1 MAVAIVPQLFFYTV
15 TDLSG
20 TITALVIQKKN
31 KERVNVFLDHD
42 FAFAITLNAALSLKK
57 GQHLSDDAIETLKHT
72 DAIDKAYQQ
81 SLNFLSYRARSE
93 AEVAQY
99 LRKKETADDII
110 ELVTARLRQRGYLND
125 AEFGA
130 QWVAGRSRTKP
141 KGARALRYELRQ
153 KGLSDADIDAALV
166 ALDEE
171 SLAWQAVEHKLSRWQ
186 SLDAPARR
194 KKISAFLARRGF
206 NYDVISATLAKIED
220 QYTNLDN

>member
-1 MAVAIVPQLFFYTV
+1 MAIVPQLFFYTV
-15 TDLSG
+15 TGLSG
-20 TITALVIQKKN
+20 IITALVIQKKN
-31 KERVNVFLDHD
+31 KERVNVFIDHD

-57 GQHLSDDAIETLKHT
+57 GQHLSDDAIESLKHT

-81 SLNFLSYRARSE
+81 SLNFLSYRARSD

-99 LRKKETADDII
+99 LRKKETAADII
-110 ELVTARLRQRGYLND
+110 ALVTERLRQRGYLND
-125 AEFGA
+125 TEFGK
-130 QWVAGRSRTKP
+130 QWVASRSRTKP

-153 KGLSDADIDAALV
+153 KGLSDTDIDAALV

-171 SLAWQAVEHKLSRWQ
+171 ALAWQAVENKLARWQ
-186 SLDAPARR
+186 LLDSQTRR

>member
-1 MAVAIVPQLFFYTV
+1 MPQLFFYTV
-15 TDLSG
+15 TGLSG
-20 TITALVIQKKN
+20 IITALVIQKKN

-125 AEFGA
+125 AAFGE
-130 QWVAGRSRTKP
+130 QWVASRSRSKP
-141 KGARALRYELRQ
+141 KGVRALRYELRQ

-171 SLAWQAVEHKLSRWQ
+171 SLAWQAVENKLPRWQ
-186 SLDAPARR
+186 SLDVRTRR